1 MSKKYTPEKK
11 KYNDLSSLSKEMTKN
26 KVKHDFDGMEITT
39 KKQVIGMYDGE
50 ILVRDLDPKQS
61 N

>member
-26 KVKHDFDGMEITT
+26 KVKHDFDGVEITT

-50 ILVRDLDPKQS
+50 LQIREVK
-61 N
+61 